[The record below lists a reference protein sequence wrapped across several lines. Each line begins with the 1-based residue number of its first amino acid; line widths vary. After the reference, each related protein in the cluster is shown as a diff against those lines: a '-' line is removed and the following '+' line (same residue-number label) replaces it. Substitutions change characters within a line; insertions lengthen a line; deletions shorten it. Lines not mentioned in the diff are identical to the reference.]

1 MRRRLALLLPALSL
15 SLALSLALLGS
26 AFIVGPAQN
35 ASAQTGTPSR
45 PEFITGTGDRTSP
58 HVVTY
63 DAMGHALSGFM
74 AFGGRPVGARVASGD
89 VNGDIQPEI
98 VVGVGSGEASFVS
111 IFSMNGAFM
120 GGFSPYGGF
129 PGGVN
134 VAVGDVDGDAVDEI
148 ITAAGPGGGPHV
160 IVWDW
165 NSNGIATPKF
175 GWYAYD
181 PNFKGG
187 VNISAFD
194 LVNSARAD
202 IVTAPGAGG
211 GPHVRVWDLGS
222 NAPVEDAG
230 WMAYDSRFT
239 GGVSVA
245 GGEIDGARAVVT
257 GAGPGGGPD
266 VRVFSTH
273 GALQHEFYA
282 YDPNFHGG
290 VNVIFSTAQGGDLG
304 HIITAPA
311 SWGGPHVR
319 GFTSS
324 GQELFGFMAYG
335 GAVINGINLARV
347 PQLGSTNN
355 TNQNGS
361 NSSG

>member
-1 MRRRLALLLPALSL
+1 M
-15 SLALSLALLGS
+15 GS
-26 AFIVGPAQN
+26 AFVVGHAPTAG
-35 ASAQTGTPSR
+35 AQTGTPVR
-45 PEFITGTGDRTSP
+45 PEFVTGPGNRTNP

-63 DAMGHALSGFM
+63 GATGQAISGFM
-74 AFGGRPVGARVASGD
+74 AFGGRPVGANVAAGD
-89 VNGDIQPEI
+89 VNGDLQPEI

-111 IFSMNGAFM
+111 IHSLNGAFI

-129 PGGVN
+129 PGGVR
-134 VAVGDVDGDAVDEI
+134 VAVGDVDGDTIDEI

-165 NSNGIATPKF
+165 NNGTATAKF

-181 PNFKGG
+181 AGFKGG

-194 LVNSARAD
+194 LVGSTKAD

-211 GPHVRVWDLGS
+211 GPHVRLWDLGS
-222 NAPVEDAG
+222 GSAVVVSG
-230 WMAYDSRFT
+230 FMAYTPGFT

-245 GGEIDGARAVVT
+245 GGEIDGSRRIVT
-257 GAGPGGGPD
+257 GAGPGGGPH

-273 GALQHEFYA
+273 GALMKEFFA
-282 YDPNFHGG
+282 YNPNFHGG

-319 GFTSS
+319 GYTSS

-335 GAVINGINLARV
+335 GNPINGINLARV
-347 PQLGSTNN
+347 PQFGSSNN
-355 TNQNGS
+355 TNQNGG
-361 NSSG
+361 SSSSVGS